1 LKSGVLKASTVARGC
16 NTRKVIS
23 LDLALQLRRAGLPWL
38 PAAGDR
44 FIVPSREMEAEVFV
58 ISEMVVEARD
68 VPSGQILA
76 FNGTTE
82 WALDSISAR
91 SVVWLPREGQLRDLL
106 ADRFL
111 SLEGVPG
118 GYVATIEVDGRQE
131 RHIDVDAES
140 AYARAVL
147 SILS

>member
-1 LKSGVLKASTVARGC
+1 
-16 NTRKVIS
+16 VIS

-82 WALDSISAR
+82 WALDSISAH

-106 ADRFL
+106 ADRFV

>member
-1 LKSGVLKASTVARGC
+1 M
-16 NTRKVIS
+16 IS
-23 LDLALQLRRAGLPWL
+23 LDLALQLRKAGLPWL

-44 FIVPSREMEAEVFV
+44 FIVPGREMDADVFV

-68 VPSGQILA
+68 VPTGQILA

-106 ADRFL
+106 ADRFV

-118 GYVATIEVDGRQE
+118 GYVVTVEVGGRQQ
-131 RHIDVDAES
+131 RHIDLDAEN

-147 SILS
+147 SMLG